1 MQNIAVVCPGQGSQ
15 SVGMMTALSEK
26 SDLVQLTFAE
36 ASESVGFDLWE
47 LVNSGPE
54 EQLNL
59 TQNTQPALV
68 AASVASWRVLQ
79 VQLADQGKS
88 FQSSYFAGHSL
99 GEFSALVLSGAMS
112 LKDAVKVVQQR
123 GKLMSE
129 ALEPGIGG
137 MVAVLGL
144 DEASIREICEKTST
158 TSQSVSLA
166 NINAPGQIVLAGHV
180 AALEK
185 AAELCKSA
193 GAKRAVMLPVS
204 GPFHSPLICSAA
216 EGLQV
221 ALTKVELN
229 TPSAPIIQNV
239 TNAPE
244 VDVAR
249 IRANLV
255 QQVTHPVNWVQAVES
270 MQQNGIDTLLEVGP
284 GKVLT
289 GLNKRINR
297 SLNLNT
303 SETPDAIQA
312 FVQLLN

>member
-26 SDLVQLTFAE
+26 SDLVQLTFVE

-68 AASVASWRVLQ
+68 AASVAAWRVLQ
-79 VQLADQGKS
+79 EQLADQGKS
-88 FQSSYFAGHSL
+88 FHPSYFAGHSL

-158 TSQSVSLA
+158 VSQSVSLA

-216 EGLQV
+216 EGLQIE
-221 ALTKVELN
+221 LTKVELN
-229 TPSAPIIQNV
+229 TPAAPIIQNV

-249 IRANLV
+249 IRSNLV
-255 QQVTHPVNWVQAVES
+255 QQVTHPVNWVQAVEF
-270 MQQNGIDTLLEVGP
+270 MQQNGVDTLLEVGP

>member
-26 SDLVQLTFAE
+26 SDLVQLTFVE

-68 AASVASWRVLQ
+68 AASVAAWRVLQ
-79 VQLADQGKS
+79 EQLADQGKS
-88 FQSSYFAGHSL
+88 FQPSYFAGHSL

-158 TSQSVSLA
+158 ASQSVSLA

-216 EGLQV
+216 EGLQIE
-221 ALTKVELN
+221 LTKVELN

-239 TNAPE
+239 TNAHE

-270 MQQNGIDTLLEVGP
+270 MQQNGVETLLEVGP